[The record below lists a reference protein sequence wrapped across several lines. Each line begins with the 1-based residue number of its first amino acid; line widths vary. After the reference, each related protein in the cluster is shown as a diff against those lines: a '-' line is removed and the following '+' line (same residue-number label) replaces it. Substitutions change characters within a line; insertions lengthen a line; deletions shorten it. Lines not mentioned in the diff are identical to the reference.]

1 MPWNAAIQ
9 YHPTQSLLIA
19 SSKKHGPR
27 SVVNGGSFYFSV
39 SWQSSFVGD
48 LQYVQDRLLLPKT
61 NLIHAQGK
69 FQQEKVV
76 SQNEISLQ
84 GTKEAD
90 FAASRRG
97 CFFQKAP
104 LLRNQFN
111 ADVFLQSYLRRILS
125 SEVLEEIRPDL
136 EHFGHRVVTDVNL
149 MGRQCGL
156 QPSKLEHFDAWGQRV
171 DSIRTCDGWRQL
183 HTVSAEEG
191 LISIAFERKCGQWS
205 RLYQAAK
212 LFMFCPS
219 SGLYSCPLA
228 MTDGAART
236 IEVLG
241 LRGCLNSI
249 LQDAYDYLTSRD
261 PKAFWTSGQWMTERK
276 GGSDVANGTETIAI
290 PQEDGTYKLH
300 GYKWFSSATDAD
312 MTFTLARVLNSDGSA
327 VPGTKGV
334 TMFYLKTRNEYGM
347 LNNIEVQKLKNKL
360 GTRQLPTAEL
370 LLHGSQAHKVSQE
383 GRGISCISD
392 MLTITRFHN
401 SISATGFMR
410 RIMTLAQDYCLRRSV
425 FGKLLIDHPLHMQTL
440 ARMEVETRAAFLLT
454 MEVSRLLGKQ
464 ECNEAS
470 DIELHVLRVLT
481 PIAKLY
487 TAKQCIQ
494 VVSEGLESFGGQGYI
509 EDTGLPVLLRDAQV
523 LPIWEGTTNVLSLD
537 VLKSGFKSE
546 GQVLN
551 AFHLYVSEKLSTA
564 SSSHST
570 LSTLRQQVQS
580 SMDALLYPQHFG
592 RISGPLAA
600 RDLAY
605 SLARI
610 YIASLLI
617 EHASWKESSEQD
629 IQVAVRW
636 CRLDLAPVLTQLK
649 FNAYD
654 QKNSACDL
662 ALVMEGHPEFTKITT
677 Q

>member
-1 MPWNAAIQ
+1 
-9 YHPTQSLLIA
+9 
-19 SSKKHGPR
+19 
-27 SVVNGGSFYFSV
+27 
-39 SWQSSFVGD
+39 
-48 LQYVQDRLLLPKT
+48 
-61 NLIHAQGK
+61 
-69 FQQEKVV
+69 
-76 SQNEISLQ
+76 
-84 GTKEAD
+84 
-90 FAASRRG
+90 
-97 CFFQKAP
+97 
-104 LLRNQFN
+104 
-111 ADVFLQSYLRRILS
+111 
-125 SEVLEEIRPDL
+125 
-136 EHFGHRVVTDVNL
+136 
-149 MGRQCGL
+149 
-156 QPSKLEHFDAWGQRV
+156 
-171 DSIRTCDGWRQL
+171 
-183 HTVSAEEG
+183 
-191 LISIAFERKCGQWS
+191 
-205 RLYQAAK
+205 
-212 LFMFCPS
+212 
-219 SGLYSCPLA
+219 

-249 LQDAYDYLTSRD
+249 LQDAYDHLTSRD

-312 MTFTLARVLNSDGSA
+312 MTFTLARVLNSDGSV

-334 TMFYLKTRNEYGM
+334 TMFYLKTRNEDGM

-370 LLHGSQAHKVSQE
+370 LLHGSQAHKVSEE

-454 MEVSRLLGKQ
+454 MEISRLLGKQ

-470 DIELHVLRVLT
+470 DIELHVPRVLT

-537 VLKSGFKSE
+537 VLKSVFKSE

-580 SMDALLYPQHFG
+580 SMDALLSPQHFG
-592 RISGPLAA
+592 LISGPLAA

-617 EHASWKESSEQD
+617 EHASWKDSSEQD

-636 CRLDLAPVLTQLK
+636 CRLDLAPVLSQLK
-649 FNAYD
+649 YNAYD
-654 QKNSACDL
+654 HKNSACDL